1 MRGAG
6 EPIFEHDFSG
16 GDMIGVISKEPYAKE
31 RLEMEVAARLRG

>member
-31 RLEMEVAARLRG
+31 RLEWEVAARLGG